1 MESLLDEVETFLQR
15 CEVDEGTA
23 NLLCLGLTN
32 GPPAAGLQ
40 VGPSSSAEKVQ
51 LDGLDGL
58 ARPFLEW
65 KYHDEVPLFYLLLLV
80 FSGGRWDRS
89 GQDYFCSACGCNLV
103 CASVHQVDLRPPNG
117 CMITYPAVNTINTM
131 IITS

>member
-51 LDGLDGL
+51 LDGFDGL

-65 KYHDEVPLFYLLLLV
+65 KYHDEVPLFTYCYWCFPVGGGTVPARTIFVLLV
-80 FSGGRWDRS
+80 GVTLFVLPYTRWTSGLQMG
-89 GQDYFCSACGCNLV
+89 A
-103 CASVHQVDLRPPNG
+103 
-117 CMITYPAVNTINTM
+117 
-131 IITS
+131 